1 MNWTKASA
9 VAEILSS
16 VAILITLLYLVVEIG
31 QNTEALQASSRDSS
45 LEGDIQR
52 LFQAVNTPEI
62 WLNSVNPNMTDAEK
76 ISQSAYLFTLYRLR
90 ERDWLQYQAGA
101 MDEQTWSAY
110 QIGLIGDLKYS
121 EVRKWWNYY
130 FADTTGNDFV
140 DYVNGLLEDIPIT
153 TELSDIRATADALV
167 QFG

>member
-16 VAILITLLYLVVEIG
+16 VAILVTLLYLVIEIG
-31 QNTEALQASSRDSS
+31 QNTEALQATSRDAS

-76 ISQSAYLFTLYRLR
+76 VTQSAYLFTMYRLR

-101 MDEQTWSAY
+101 MDIETWRSY
-110 QIGLIGDLKYS
+110 QIGLIGNLQYS
-121 EVRKWWNYY
+121 EVRKWWNFN
-130 FADTTGNDFV
+130 FADTTGNNFV
-140 DYVNGLLEDIPIT
+140 DYVNGLLEDIPIR
-153 TELSDIRATADALV
+153 TELQDIRAFD
-167 QFG
+167 

>member
-16 VAILITLLYLVVEIG
+16 VAILITLLYLVIEIG
-31 QNTEALQASSRDSS
+31 QNTEALQATSRDAS

-76 ISQSAYLFTLYRLR
+76 VTQSAYLFTLYRLR

-101 MDEQTWSAY
+101 MDAETWRSY
-110 QIGLIGDLKYS
+110 QIGLIGNLQYS
-121 EVRKWWNYY
+121 EVRKWWNYN
-130 FADTTGNDFV
+130 FTDTTGNDFV
-140 DYVNGLLEDIPIT
+140 DYVNGLLEGIPIR
-153 TELSDIRATADALV
+153 TELEDIRAFD
-167 QFG
+167 